1 MLCNSQLQHILI
13 LIALGVIVFYLSKPK
28 KTSTKENMENIDDIE
43 NFAGHGDHQDI
54 ISEEED
60 NISYKSNIDD
70 DLKFNIQEQV
80 TGNVNDN
87 VNDFK
92 SIQTTGG
99 SNIDAAFKSM
109 KDEGSKENTVDF
121 NKNYLKEYKCS
132 DYLPRETNDSWFA
145 TDFSQAKNKD
155 CNENLIDTNY
165 VIGVNTVGSTLK
177 NATYDLRGTESC
189 PKYTVCPWNNSSIEP
204 DYNLKSLCS

>member
-28 KTSTKENMENIDDIE
+28 KQPTQENMDDIE
-43 NFAGHGDHQDI
+43 NFAGHEDI
-54 ISEEED
+54 INEED
-60 NISYKSNIDD
+60 ENVPYKTNIED
-70 DLKFNIQEQV
+70 DLKNIDVPKV
-80 TGNVNDN
+80 TEN

-92 SIQTTGG
+92 SVQTTGG
-99 SNIDAAFKSM
+99 SNSDAAFKSM
-109 KDEGSKENTVDF
+109 RDEGSKENTVDF

-155 CNENLIDTNY
+155 CNDNLIDTNY

>member
-28 KTSTKENMENIDDIE
+28 KINKQENMDDIE
-43 NFAGHGDHQDI
+43 NFAGHGDDNNKDI
-54 ISEEED
+54 ISEEDD
-60 NISYKSNIDD
+60 NISYKSNIED
-70 DLKFNIQEQV
+70 DLKINNMPKV
-80 TGNVNDN
+80 TDN

-92 SIQTTGG
+92 SVQTTGG

-109 KDEGSKENTVDF
+109 RDEGSKENTVDF

-155 CNENLIDTNY
+155 CNDNLIDTNY

-177 NATYDLRGTESC
+177 NATYDLRGTEAC